1 MPLAINNS
9 RILKLLC
16 LVLLMTLAVVSHGTQ
31 AINNS
36 DLKNQLK
43 IRIADDKRDI
53 QAYIALATIELEQGD
68 LISTEATVKSALRY
82 ARKPQSKLELYT
94 LGIILEDRRQ
104 DFKAALRYYKRG
116 KRIKGSDHA
125 AALHLAMAKVYLR
138 ARNFGDARLLLQQSL
153 AAESMNNEEAETVLA
168 SLQRIERAL
177 ALTNSD
183 FAYEKSISR
192 GEIARLLNRDLG
204 VTRLLGVSAVKS
216 VGETSDQGLTDY
228 TGSVF
233 AEDIIASHRLNLR
246 SFRIRNGAFNPDR
259 QLTRSELALLVED
272 LLHFKFNISRTS
284 FIGTESPFSDL
295 SSSATGFNAVMSA
308 VTRGLMKGRED
319 GTIGPTDLV
328 SGAEAVLVL
337 HNLNQMLQ
345 K

>member
-1 MPLAINNS
+1 M
-9 RILKLLC
+9 
-16 LVLLMTLAVVSHGTQ
+16 
-31 AINNS
+31 
-36 DLKNQLK
+36 
-43 IRIADDKRDI
+43 
-53 QAYIALATIELEQGD
+53 
-68 LISTEATVKSALRY
+68 
-82 ARKPQSKLELYT
+82 
-94 LGIILEDRRQ
+94 
-104 DFKAALRYYKRG
+104 
-116 KRIKGSDHA
+116 
-125 AALHLAMAKVYLR
+125 
-138 ARNFGDARLLLQQSL
+138 
-153 AAESMNNEEAETVLA
+153 
-168 SLQRIERAL
+168 
-177 ALTNSD
+177 
-183 FAYEKSISR
+183 
-192 GEIARLLNRDLG
+192 
-204 VTRLLGVSAVKS
+204 LGVSAVKS

>member
-1 MPLAINNS
+1 
-9 RILKLLC
+9 
-16 LVLLMTLAVVSHGTQ
+16 
-31 AINNS
+31 
-36 DLKNQLK
+36 
-43 IRIADDKRDI
+43 
-53 QAYIALATIELEQGD
+53 
-68 LISTEATVKSALRY
+68 
-82 ARKPQSKLELYT
+82 
-94 LGIILEDRRQ
+94 
-104 DFKAALRYYKRG
+104 
-116 KRIKGSDHA
+116 
-125 AALHLAMAKVYLR
+125 MA
-138 ARNFGDARLLLQQSL
+138 S
-153 AAESMNNEEAETVLA
+153 
-168 SLQRIERAL
+168 
-177 ALTNSD
+177 
-183 FAYEKSISR
+183 SI
-192 GEIARLLNRDLG
+192 
-204 VTRLLGVSAVKS
+204 
-216 VGETSDQGLTDY
+216 